1 MTGGAGRSPIIRTMT
16 RIEVLRPFVEQ
27 TVKAYLGVDLLE
39 VLEDGTI
46 PIRAGSTAVNVQLID
61 GPPGSHPLLRVW
73 SPVLQDISASPEL
86 LAKLNDLNASLSL
99 ARAYFRDGV
108 VVISM
113 ELLAESL
120 DEEQIANAC
129 RLVSFAADHWDDELQ
144 QAFGGSTFF
153 GTETDTKGDG
163 PAPEGRSDASK
174 EDDGDPGGYL

>member
-1 MTGGAGRSPIIRTMT
+1 VAYHPPVT

-27 TVKAYLGVDLLE
+27 TVKAFLGVERLE

-61 GPPGSHPLLRVW
+61 GPPGGHPLLRVS
-73 SPVLQDISASPEL
+73 SPVLHDVSATPEL
-86 LAKLNDLNASLSL
+86 LSKLNDLNASLSL
-99 ARAYFRDGV
+99 ARAYFRDGL

-129 RLVSFAADHWDDELQ
+129 RLISFAADHWDDELQ
-144 QAFGGSTFF
+144 QTFGGSTFF
-153 GTETDTKGDG
+153 GNEEAQIGAGG
-163 PAPEGRSDASK
+163 PAPQGSSGDPEEGA
-174 EDDGDPGGYL
+174 EDPGGYL